1 MKNRG
6 ILILLTFILA
16 ACNSAPTKP
25 PVAPGMEYTEAIKAQ
40 SEQMKQALLK
50 SDFKAFIKFSYPKV
64 VEMMGGEAK
73 MIETLESSSKDMAAG
88 GTVFNNVT
96 LGEPS
101 KAVKA
106 GTELQCTIP
115 QTIEMTVTGGKLVVK
130 STLIGISGDEG
141 KTWSFLDTSGK
152 DLKAMQFILPNLSEE
167 LVIPVEKQP
176 VFTKAK

>member
-6 ILILLTFILA
+6 ILILFTFILA
-16 ACNSAPTKP
+16 ACNSNQTKP
-25 PVAPGMEYTEAIKAQ
+25 VEPGMEYVEAIKAQ
-40 SEQMKQALLK
+40 SELMKQALLK

-64 VEMMGGEAK
+64 VEMMGGDAK
-73 MIETLESSSKDMAAG
+73 MIEALETSSKDMAAG

-101 KAVKA
+101 KTVKS

-115 QTIEMTVTGGKLVVK
+115 QTIDMSVTGGKLTVK
-130 STLIGISGDEG
+130 STLIAISGDEG

-152 DLKAMQFILPNLSEE
+152 DLRAMQFILPNLSAE
-167 LVIPVEKQP
+167 LVIPAAEEP
-176 VFTKAK
+176 VFTAAK